1 MNKLKVASILTAF
14 IIISTLGITFSYYQG
29 YNEGHKSGYV
39 GALTDVRNYAD
50 IDFEWTDNGDGTYSV
65 NVWSN
70 NKLVGSGTAEAHV
83 LIQHYRDGQLLSADH
98 HAGTIT
104 NLGLDWIEV
113 KLSSTQNATQIAK
126 YISCSNDA
134 TAPDV
139 AWIQLIDEI
148 ATNGLTRAEGDYT
161 STGVGT
167 WTIVEAFSVTGTQ
180 SVQLYGLQWDSFS
193 MNGNSLLC
201 ADTSAQKNC
210 VDGDT
215 LTVTWTITVT

>member
-1 MNKLKVASILTAF
+1 MNKKYLLAIPVIFILTM
-14 IIISTLGITFSYYQG
+14 FSGLTVFNYG
-29 YNEGHKSGYV
+29 FMEGHKSGYV
-39 GALTDVRNYAD
+39 GALKDVRNFANV
-50 IDFEWTDNGDGTYSV
+50 DFEWTDNGDGTYSV
-65 NVWSN
+65 DIWSN
-70 NKLVGSGTAEAHV
+70 DQLISKGQAEAHIYV
-83 LIQHYRDGQLLSADH
+83 EHYRDGVLLSADH

-134 TAPDV
+134 TSPSS
-139 AWIQLIDEI
+139 AWIELIDEI
-148 ATNGLTRAEGDYT
+148 AANGLTRAEGDY
-161 STGVGT
+161 SDVGVGS
-167 WTIVEAFSVTGTQ
+167 WTVVEAFSVTGTQ

-210 VDGDT
+210 VNGDT